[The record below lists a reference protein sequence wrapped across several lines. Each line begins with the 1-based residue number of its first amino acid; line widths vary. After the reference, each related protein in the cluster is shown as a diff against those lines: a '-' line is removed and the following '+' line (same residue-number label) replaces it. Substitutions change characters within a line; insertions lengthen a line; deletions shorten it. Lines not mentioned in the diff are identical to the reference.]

1 MYYSNNVADYE
12 LPGGNYAVWNKFLLL
27 LYKVQGWKSEIQSAI
42 KSKNVF
48 RVLFREGEV
57 IKERKRLRE

>member
-42 KSKNVF
+42 KSKNVI
-48 RVLFREGEV
+48 FREGEV
-57 IKERKRLRE
+57 IKERKRHRE